1 MINRQRLRSPAFLA
15 KLSISAQFLPLVR
28 CLAEYFRL
36 KLVAGPAFAPASA
49 EPFILC
55 ALVAALVCWLSV
67 LLYFAGWFRA
77 VLLATVLLL
86 AILIAMKI
94 LLVGA

>member
-55 ALVAALVCWLSV
+55 KRRW
-67 LLYFAGWFRA
+67 
-77 VLLATVLLL
+77 
-86 AILIAMKI
+86 
-94 LLVGA
+94 